1 MQHMIEILSK
11 DDNCFMQCLNP
22 LVAVV
27 FALVS
32 EDGQLLQAN
41 QGCRRLLNITDND
54 LPLTKD
60 VRNFLIQ
67 PSFAQLLSLQTE
79 AGRPI
84 YAGIINV
91 GNTETFCRSLIGA
104 VYLKGNQLLIVGE
117 YDVAEMEMLNAQVI
131 ELNEQLASMQRDL
144 SRSNRKLQE
153 SEAQLITMSLT
164 DPLTGLA
171 NRRRLMEFLQ
181 NEMKRNNRYQE
192 PFSIIMTDIDF
203 FKKVNDGYGHDVGD
217 EVLLAFSKLMQ
228 DGMRSIDLVAR
239 LGGEEFIIVMPQT
252 TLKDAIQ
259 KAERLRAE
267 TEQMYFDSMQRGVTA
282 SFGVAEFQ
290 NSSDVNILL
299 KQVDEAVYA
308 SKHGGRN
315 RVTAYKATTG

>member
-1 MQHMIEILSK
+1 MNE
-11 DDNCFMQCLNP
+11 NCQCLNS

-41 QGCRRLLNITDND
+41 QGCRRLLNITDNKF
-54 LPLTKD
+54 PLAED
-60 VRNFLIQ
+60 VRNFFIQ
-67 PSFAQLLSLQTE
+67 PSFAQLTNLQAE

-84 YAGIINV
+84 YEGIINV
-91 GNTETFCRSLIGA
+91 GDANTFCRSLIGA
-104 VYLKGNQLLIVGE
+104 VHRKGDQLLIVGE

-131 ELNEQLASMQRDL
+131 ELNEQLASIQREL

-153 SEAQLITMSLT
+153 SEARLITMSLA

-181 NEMKRNNRYQE
+181 DEMDRNKRYQE

-203 FKKVNDGYGHDVGD
+203 FKKVNDGFGHDVGD
-217 EVLLAFSKLMQ
+217 EVLMAFSKLMQ
-228 DGMRSIDLVAR
+228 DSMRSIDLVAR
-239 LGGEEFIIVMPQT
+239 LGGEEFIIGMPNT
-252 TLKDAIQ
+252 PLEGAME
-259 KAERLRAE
+259 KAERLRAA
-267 TEQMYFDSMQRGVTA
+267 TEQLYFDSMQRGVTA

-290 NSSDVNILL
+290 NTSDVNTLL

-315 RVTAYKATTG
+315 RVTAYNAITTD